1 MGSRDSVG
9 AAEDNE
15 DVERKTAFRGGTSW
29 FNIAVSGAA
38 LLASV
43 VSLWEST
50 LKQPDLKVYVADNIY
65 YTRDP
70 WGGYEV
76 VVVPVTIQNSG
87 ARDDAVIALH
97 LDVTT
102 AKGTTERFFGTYTAD
117 AQYFGSNDDVTNN
130 KRRPKQPFAPL
141 SVSGRGA
148 YTGTVLFYTREY
160 KEQPFLEPKSKVEL
174 TLRAVT
180 PSPGGFLDRLL
191 QTTPAAITLHAEVPN
206 YRVGI
211 LLSGDTVRLKIMD
224 GTAP

>member
-9 AAEDNE
+9 TAEYPD
-15 DVERKTAFRGGTSW
+15 DVERKTAARGRTGW
-29 FNIAVSGAA
+29 LNIAVSGAA

-87 ARDDAVIALH
+87 ARDDAVIALQ

-102 AKGTTERFFGTYTAD
+102 ATGTTERFFGTYTAD
-117 AQYFGSNDDVTNN
+117 AQYFGSSDDVTTR

-160 KEQPFLEPKSKVEL
+160 KEQPFLEPKSKVGL

-180 PSPGGFLDRLL
+180 PAPSGFLDRLL
-191 QTTPAAITLHAEVPN
+191 QTTPAAITLHAEVPS
-206 YRVGI
+206 YQLGI
-211 LLSGDTVRLKIMD
+211 LLSGDTVRLKIMS
-224 GTAP
+224 GAGP

>member
-9 AAEDNE
+9 TAEYPD
-15 DVERKTAFRGGTSW
+15 DVERKTAARGRTGW
-29 FNIAVSGAA
+29 LNIAVSGAA

-87 ARDDAVIALH
+87 ARDDAVIALQ

-102 AKGTTERFFGTYTAD
+102 ATGTTERFFGTYTAD
-117 AQYFGSNDDVTNN
+117 AQYFGSSDDVTTR

-141 SVSGRGA
+141 SVSGRRLHWHCP
-148 YTGTVLFYTREY
+148 VLHGSTRSS
-160 KEQPFLEPKSKVEL
+160 PSSH
-174 TLRAVT
+174 
-180 PSPGGFLDRLL
+180 PSPR
-191 QTTPAAITLHAEVPN
+191 
-206 YRVGI
+206 
-211 LLSGDTVRLKIMD
+211 SS
-224 GTAP
+224 